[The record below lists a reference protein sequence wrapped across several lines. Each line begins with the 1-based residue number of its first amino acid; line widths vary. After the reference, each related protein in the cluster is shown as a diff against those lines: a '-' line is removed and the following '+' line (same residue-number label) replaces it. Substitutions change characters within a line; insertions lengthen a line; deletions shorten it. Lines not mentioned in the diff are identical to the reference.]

1 MKLLRMIAKHPH
13 GTNYHSASLWDKLL
27 FATLIAFTLAFA
39 LYLTS
44 FAQGTTPTD
53 DEVNK
58 IAKQLYCPV
67 CESTPL
73 DVCPTEA
80 CRDWREHIR
89 TMLAEGK
96 SEDEILQ
103 YFTDQY
109 GDKVRST
116 PPATGLNWLVYI
128 LPPAVILIAA
138 VLLFRSLKVW
148 TKPRVAPAVTSV
160 KGSGTSSQQDDYIA
174 RFEEEARKRK

>member
-1 MKLLRMIAKHPH
+1 MKKFLL
-13 GTNYHSASLWDKLL
+13 T
-27 FATLIAFTLAFA
+27 FAFA
-39 LYLTS
+39 LLLSTLFS
-44 FAQGTTPTD
+44 GRVLAQDTPPTD
-53 DEVNK
+53 DEVNA

-67 CESTPL
+67 CENTPL

-89 TMLAEGK
+89 SMLAEGK

-116 PPATGLNWLVYI
+116 PPATGLNWLVYV
-128 LPPAVILIAA
+128 LPPAIILIAA
-138 VLLFRSLKVW
+138 WLLFRSLKAW
-148 TKPRVAPAVTSV
+148 TRPEALPAATNV
-160 KGSGTSSQQDDYIA
+160 KGSGSSSQQDEYIA

>member
-1 MKLLRMIAKHPH
+1 MDFVEIEMKKFLLI
-13 GTNYHSASLWDKLL
+13 L
-27 FATLIAFTLAFA
+27 TLALLLSVSF
-39 LYLTS
+39 TS
-44 FAQGTTPTD
+44 TVLAQDTPPTD
-53 DEVNK
+53 DEVNA
-58 IAKQLYCPV
+58 IAKQLFCPV
-67 CESTPL
+67 CENTPL

-116 PPATGLNWLVYI
+116 PPATGLNWLVYV

-138 VLLFRSLKVW
+138 WLLFRSLKAW
-148 TKPRVAPAVTSV
+148 TKPGVVPAADSV
-160 KGSGTSSQQDDYIA
+160 KGSGTSSQDDYIA

>member
-1 MKLLRMIAKHPH
+1 VEIEMKKILLAL
-13 GTNYHSASLWDKLL
+13 T
-27 FATLIAFTLAFA
+27 FA
-39 LYLTS
+39 LLVSGAFNTGVL
-44 FAQGTTPTD
+44 AQDTPPTD
-53 DEVNK
+53 DEVNA
-58 IAKQLYCPV
+58 IAKQLFCPV
-67 CESTPL
+67 CENTPL

-116 PPATGLNWLVYI
+116 PPATGLNWLVYL

-138 VLLFRSLKVW
+138 VLLFRSLKAW
-148 TKPRVAPAVTSV
+148 TKPRAEQAVTNV
-160 KGSGTSSQQDDYIA
+160 KRSGTSSQPDDYIA

>member
-1 MKLLRMIAKHPH
+1 MVKSHGLSTIDFVEIEMKKFLLI
-13 GTNYHSASLWDKLL
+13 L
-27 FATLIAFTLAFA
+27 TLALLLSVSF
-39 LYLTS
+39 TS
-44 FAQGTTPTD
+44 TVLAQDTPPTD
-53 DEVNK
+53 DEVNA

-67 CESTPL
+67 CENTPL

-138 VLLFRSLKVW
+138 VLLLRAFKAW
-148 TKPRVAPAVTSV
+148 TKPGVLPAATSV
-160 KGSGTSSQQDDYIA
+160 KGSGTSSQQDEYIA

>member
-1 MKLLRMIAKHPH
+1 MDFVEIEMKKFLL
-13 GTNYHSASLWDKLL
+13 
-27 FATLIAFTLAFA
+27 TLTFA
-39 LYLTS
+39 LLLSVSFTS
-44 FAQGTTPTD
+44 TVLAQDTPPTD
-53 DEVNK
+53 DEVNA
-58 IAKQLYCPV
+58 IAKQLFCPV
-67 CESTPL
+67 CENTPL

-80 CRDWREHIR
+80 CRDWRVHIR

-116 PPATGLNWLVYI
+116 PPATGLNWLVYV

-138 VLLFRSLKVW
+138 WLLFRSLKAW
-148 TKPRVAPAVTSV
+148 TKPGVLPAATGV
-160 KGSGTSSQQDDYIA
+160 KGSGTSSQDDYIA